1 MDSDEFRKEL
11 LAHVSA
17 EYDDFLKYQKLAWN
31 TLDAFCEVCKNANIK
46 YYLAFGTLL
55 GSVRD
60 KAPVPWD
67 YDVDVLCY
75 QSQRVY
81 LVEALSKMLNEKYYF
96 YSPEVDQNC
105 RYFSLRVCHKNF
117 SSSVLHVDVFFLIDA
132 PDDIE
137 EYRKYSK
144 QHIFLQKLRYYKLIN
159 VAQEAMVDKKQARAM
174 KIRKAMASFV
184 PVWFLDNR
192 FASLSRKYV
201 DKNTN
206 TYFRTC
212 SSMMNVN
219 RQYKKEWFSIKTARI
234 GDKIYNIPSGYDA
247 MLKML
252 YKDYMS
258 YPSIQSRYG
267 EVSATLARFRWFE
280 NMKIGAE
287 IGHDASLVSTAN
299 DME

>member
-1 MDSDEFRKEL
+1 MDSDGFRKEL

-17 EYDDFLKYQKLAWN
+17 EYDEFLRYQRLAWD

-55 GSVRD
+55 GAVRD

-67 YDVDVLCY
+67 YDVDVLCH
-75 QSQRVY
+75 QSQRAY
-81 LVEALSKMLNEKYYF
+81 LVEALSKMLDKNYYF
-96 YSPEVDQNC
+96 YSPEVDKNC
-105 RYFSLRVCHKNF
+105 RHFILRVCHREF

-132 PDDIE
+132 PDDVE

-144 QHIFLQKLRYYKLIN
+144 QHIFLRTLRYYKLIN
-159 VAQEAMVDKKQARAM
+159 ISQEAMGNKRKARALR
-174 KIRKAMASFV
+174 IRKAMTFLI
-184 PVWFLDNR
+184 PLWFLNHR

-212 SSMMNVN
+212 ASMMNVN
-219 RQYKKEWFSIKTARI
+219 RQYKKEWFGMETARI
-234 GDKIYNIPSGYDA
+234 GDKEYNIPSGYDP

-252 YKDYMS
+252 FKDYGN
-258 YPSIQSRYG
+258 YPSIQSRYE
-267 EVSATLARFRWFE
+267 EVNATLARFRWFE
-280 NMKIGAE
+280 HMKVKAE
-287 IGHDASLVSTAN
+287 IRYDASLVSTAN
-299 DME
+299 DAE